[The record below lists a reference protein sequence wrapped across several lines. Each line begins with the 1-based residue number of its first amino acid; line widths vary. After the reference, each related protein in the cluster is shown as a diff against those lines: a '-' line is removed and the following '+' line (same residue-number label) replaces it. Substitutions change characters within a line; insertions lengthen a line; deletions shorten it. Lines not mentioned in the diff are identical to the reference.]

1 MNMEKQLDQS
11 IVHCNDC
18 QFEGKVHASGAK
30 QFGIFMLILFSS
42 AYFLPMIIV
51 ALAYMV
57 YILSQSPKRMCPKCK
72 STNLTAIGAIK
83 AKKTAESSASTTQTS
98 SDQTA

>member
-1 MNMEKQLDQS
+1 MEKQLDQS

-42 AYFLPMIIV
+42 AYFLPMIIA

-72 STNLTAIGAIK
+72 STNLTAISMMK
-83 AKKTAESSASTTQTS
+83 ANEDKPRDTTTAQTN